1 MQDVDEHREGDCR
14 WGVEALER
22 AHTTYICLWCST
34 TMNEPPRH
42 TATSLARSSIKP
54 AAMCCNAFG
63 LGALNVY
70 WLVFGT
76 FFALINV
83 LPVST
88 DCSQAMP
95 AWLKV
100 EHECTSLET
109 FLNYMWCFSIVGW
122 GLVCA
127 AVALLPKIVS
137 VPANVNKA
145 AMLAVSLASSSITA
159 SYMYLAFTM
168 TVEADG
174 ATADLAGSLGAM
186 QAVSLGLLVVA
197 LLMHRE
203 PTTGEKAMF

>member
-1 MQDVDEHREGDCR
+1 
-14 WGVEALER
+14 
-22 AHTTYICLWCST
+22 
-34 TMNEPPRH
+34 MNEPPRH